1 MRILVRIRVT
11 ISNYFVEK
19 LLVSDKS
26 PLQTTVS
33 LPPYVPEV
41 RAVPHWP
48 QVARQTS
55 PARVKRPFPGHVTWL
70 YAYIIPNHIIKNN
83 QNVRNSQTRVQF
95 ELVKRSF
102 RIWQF
107 AFFGTRIGQQSGPF
121 RTRVH
126 LGQQIHRRGTKS
138 SNQIWGTTLLSN
150 RNLSRSKSRIQGV
163 HRFRAVSSGSSTQ
176 SEASITGNF
185 LLSPTVDSYKM
196 TLREENFVL
205 FNGVI
210 DEVFSTKNNLKDLE
224 ELNWIASGLTVS
236 ARESWSSRVTT
247 VTHLDPVAAGLT
259 SSKKCMTSYSDSLV
273 LRITH

>member
-1 MRILVRIRVT
+1 MI
-11 ISNYFVEK
+11 
-19 LLVSDKS
+19 
-26 PLQTTVS
+26 
-33 LPPYVPEV
+33 
-41 RAVPHWP
+41 
-48 QVARQTS
+48 
-55 PARVKRPFPGHVTWL
+55 
-70 YAYIIPNHIIKNN
+70 NN
-83 QNVRNSQTRVQF
+83 QNVRHFQTRVQF

-210 DEVFSTKNNLKDLE
+210 DEVFSSSTKNNLKDLE